1 MNTFTYTAF
10 NSRGKLFRGSV
21 QEKTW
26 TQALRRV
33 KEMGL
38 FPTSVK
44 EKSHGSARTSSAG
57 KTKLPTPSAVAATRS
72 RRPLSITGGI
82 SVRVLSAFT
91 RQMATLLEAG
101 IPILRALRSIIQQE
115 ENRTLRTI
123 LRKVITEIEGGGTF
137 SEALARHPEVFSR
150 LYVNMIV
157 AGETAGMLESTL
169 ARLADFMERTQRI
182 RSKIVSALFYPASV
196 VLVAIGIL
204 TILMVFVVPKFKEVL
219 GDLTG
224 SKGLPP
230 FTEFI
235 FQSSQFVSSHL
246 LYFAASAIVFIAALK
261 LIHST
266 KSGRAAVDRIKLKLP
281 LAGRI
286 TRKASIARFT
296 RTLGTMLENGVPV
309 LQALTISRET
319 ASNAIFAR
327 AIQETHERVKDGASL
342 TDPLQASGIFPSTVI
357 SMIDVGEQT
366 GALPNMLLK
375 VAESCEDDVDNNIT
389 SALSLLEP
397 ALIIFLAVLVGSIV
411 IALFLPLVGIID
423 HGVGGGSKEG

>member
-44 EKSHGSARTSSAG
+44 EKSRGSARPSSAG
-57 KTKLPTPSAVAATRS
+57 KTKSPTRSAVAGARS
-72 RRPLSITGGI
+72 RHRLSITGRI
-82 SVRVLSAFT
+82 SVRILSAFT

-101 IPILRALRSIIQQE
+101 IPILRALRSIEQQE

-204 TILMVFVVPKFKEVL
+204 TLLMVFVVPKFREVL

-246 LYFAASAIVFIAALK
+246 LHFTASAIAFIVALK
-261 LIHST
+261 LIRSS
-266 KSGRAAVDRIKLKLP
+266 KSGRAALDRIKLKLP
-281 LAGRI
+281 IAGRI
-286 TRKASIARFT
+286 ARKAGIARFT

-319 ASNAIFAR
+319 ASNALFAR
-327 AIQETHERVKDGASL
+327 AIQQTHDCVKDGASL
-342 TDPLQASGIFPSTVI
+342 TDPLQASGVFPSTVI

-411 IALFLPLVGIID
+411 IALFLPLVGILD
-423 HGVGGGSKEG
+423 HGVGGGSEEG

>member
-44 EKSHGSARTSSAG
+44 EKSRGSARASSAG
-57 KTKLPTPSAVAATRS
+57 KTKSPTRSAVAATRS

-82 SVRVLSAFT
+82 SVRILSAFT

-101 IPILRALRSIIQQE
+101 IPILRALRSIEQQE

-123 LRKVITEIEGGGTF
+123 LRKVNTEIEGGGTF

-204 TILMVFVVPKFKEVL
+204 TILMVFV
-219 GDLTG
+219 
-224 SKGLPP
+224 
-230 FTEFI
+230 
-235 FQSSQFVSSHL
+235 
-246 LYFAASAIVFIAALK
+246 
-261 LIHST
+261 
-266 KSGRAAVDRIKLKLP
+266 
-281 LAGRI
+281 
-286 TRKASIARFT
+286 
-296 RTLGTMLENGVPV
+296 
-309 LQALTISRET
+309 
-319 ASNAIFAR
+319 
-327 AIQETHERVKDGASL
+327 
-342 TDPLQASGIFPSTVI
+342 
-357 SMIDVGEQT
+357 
-366 GALPNMLLK
+366 
-375 VAESCEDDVDNNIT
+375 
-389 SALSLLEP
+389 
-397 ALIIFLAVLVGSIV
+397 
-411 IALFLPLVGIID
+411 
-423 HGVGGGSKEG
+423 